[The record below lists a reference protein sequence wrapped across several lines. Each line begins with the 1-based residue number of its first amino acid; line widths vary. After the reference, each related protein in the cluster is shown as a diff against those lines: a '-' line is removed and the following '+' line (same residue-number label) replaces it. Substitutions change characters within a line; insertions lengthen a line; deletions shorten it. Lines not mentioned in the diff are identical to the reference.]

1 MGRLSDVSYM
11 ECRRGLG
18 GISMAGLTVYLSGGK
33 SSVPLVHLNL
43 AVAVDTFHWNPF
55 WGDSAAV

>member
-1 MGRLSDVSYM
+1 
-11 ECRRGLG
+11 
-18 GISMAGLTVYLSGGK
+18 MAGLTVYLSGGK